1 MAEPL
6 PGLKRA
12 QYRYR
17 IKPSDPSEE
26 YVESAAEKE
35 ALRRKRDPLSLE
47 ELIKQREAAKIKASR
62 PKFMSKEARAKAAL
76 ENRKREVQEQRRT
89 QEDLDDRR
97 KKLKADGE
105 VQLKN
110 YTKIIEQGDTRRLFA
125 DVSRTRIK
133 DITGKPNA
141 WVSPAV
147 SDEARRMQ
155 EMQRKIAQ
163 SEAER
168 ADEALKM
175 ITDQELEAIKESYL
189 GRREKEDMRDER
201 AKKRKHRAEGNKVF
215 NFDWD
220 ESEDTTEKGSENPL
234 YKTIHRASMFG
245 RGNIAGVDKSIKV
258 NANDFYKE
266 KNERFRFFCDG
277 LRRYNKEQ
285 VIEIMDEP
293 TEVSRGINKRK
304 NIDIEGKWDMRNWA
318 DKDLSEMTERDW
330 RILKEDFAIA
340 TKGGNIP
347 RPLRTW
353 RESKLPECVHE
364 VLEDVGYL
372 EPTPIQRQCIP
383 LGLMNRDLIGV
394 AETGSG
400 KTAAFLLPLLS
411 WLSNIPPEMRHR
423 NYDMGPYALI
433 MAPTRELA
441 IQIKEE
447 ADKFGEEKF
456 GLITQC
462 VIGGVDRGNQG
473 FDLQQGVDIAVGTPG
488 RLLDMLESHYLAL
501 GRCTY
506 VVMDEADRMI
516 DLGFEPDVLKI
527 LEFMPLTNAKPN
539 EDTDEA
545 EKLEDIDYM
554 TKNFL
559 SERKFRQTVM
569 FTATMPAAV
578 ERLAKSYMR
587 KPATVNIGQTNKPT
601 DRVKQEVHLLNHE
614 EHKKARL
621 MQVLQ
626 AGFEPPVVIFV
637 NSKKGAELLSRNL
650 CKIGYA
656 AVTLHGG
663 KGQEHRQFA
672 LESIKNGSKEILIA
686 TDIAGRGID
695 IKDVSLVINF
705 DMSKTVEMYIHRIG
719 RTGRA
724 GKNGVAVTFLTG
736 ADAHCFYDLKQLL
749 IESPL
754 SKCPP
759 ELDKHPEAQQ
769 KMTMKDMGHFWAA
782 KQNEKEYSRR

>member
-12 QYRYR
+12 QFRYR
-17 IKPSDPSEE
+17 IKQTDPNED
-26 YVESAAEKE
+26 YVESKEEKE
-35 ALRRKRDPLSLE
+35 ELRKKRNPLSLE
-47 ELIKQREAAKIKASR
+47 QLLKERENARIKASR
-62 PKFMSKEARAKAAL
+62 PKFMSKQERAKAAM
-76 ENRKREVQEQRRT
+76 ENRKREVEEIRAKQNEQN
-89 QEDLDDRR
+89 EKR
-97 KKLKADGE
+97 KKYEMDGAKE
-105 VQLKN
+105 FKLN
-110 YTKIIEQGDTRRLFA
+110 TKIIEQGDTRRLFA

-147 SDEARRMQ
+147 SDEARRIQ
-155 EMQRKIAQ
+155 EMQRKLAQ

-168 ADEALKM
+168 ADEAYALMSKTEM
-175 ITDQELEAIKESYL
+175 EAIKESYL
-189 GRREKEDMRDER
+189 GRQKAEEKRQDIAR
-201 AKKRKHRAEGNKVF
+201 KRKQRAEGHRNV

-220 ESEDTTEKGSENPL
+220 TNEDTTDKGGENPL
-234 YKTIHRASMFG
+234 YAQTHTASMYG
-245 RGNIAGVDKSIKV
+245 RGQMAGFDKSFKV

-293 TEVSRGINKRK
+293 TEISRGINKKR
-304 NIDIEGKWDMRNWA
+304 NIDLEGRWDMRTWEE
-318 DKDLSEMTERDW
+318 KKLEEMTERDW

-347 RPLRTW
+347 RPLRSW
-353 RESKLPECVHE
+353 EESKLPERMLKLLTEIEYH
-364 VLEDVGYL
+364 
-372 EPTPIQRQCIP
+372 EPTPVQRACIP
-383 LGLMNRDLIGV
+383 IGLQNRDLIGV

-400 KTAAFLLPLLS
+400 KTCAFLLPLITWMS
-411 WLSNIPPEMRHR
+411 QIPKEMRDS
-423 NYDMGPYALI
+423 NFELGPYALI
-433 MAPTRELA
+433 LTPTRELA

-447 ADKFGEEKF
+447 ADKFGEERF
-456 GLITQC
+456 GIRTHC
-462 VIGGVDRGNQG
+462 VIGGIDRGSQG
-473 FDLQQGVDIAVGTPG
+473 FDLQQGVDIVVGCPG
-488 RLLDMLESHYLAL
+488 RLKDMLESHYLAL

-506 VVMDEADRMI
+506 VVMDEADRML
-516 DLGFEPDVLKI
+516 DMGNEPEVLEIMKY
-527 LEFMPLTNAKPN
+527 LPVSNEKPDDESAN
-539 EDTDEA
+539 EYLDDC
-545 EKLEDIDYM
+545 DFM

-559 SERKFRQTVM
+559 STRKYRQTVM
-569 FTATMPAAV
+569 FTATMPPAV

-587 KPATVNIGQTNKPT
+587 RPATVTIGEAGKPT
-601 DRVKQEVHLLNHE
+601 DRIRQEVHLLNHE

-621 MQVLQ
+621 MSVLQ
-626 AGFEPPVVIFV
+626 GGFEPPVIIFV
-637 NSKKGAELLSRNL
+637 NSRKGAELLTKNL
-650 CKIGYA
+650 CKIGYP
-656 AVTLHGG
+656 AVSLHGR

-672 LESIKNGSKEILIA
+672 LESIKNKTKEILVA
-686 TDIAGRGID
+686 TDVAGRGID

-705 DMSKTVEMYIHRIG
+705 DMAKTVEQYVHRIG

-724 GKNGVAVTFLTG
+724 GNTGVAVTFLTG
-736 ADAHCFYDLKQLL
+736 ADAHCFYELKQLL
-749 IESPL
+749 IESPM
-754 SKCPP
+754 SKCPA